1 MRRVLALGLIG
12 VVLATASGCSGP
24 DGLMRDTIAS
34 MNRLSESIE
43 RGEPEARQ
51 KELSQQ
57 VKDRFEKFE
66 RLKLGEEQKK
76 ALFDKYA
83 DEIETASKRLGKAVQ
98 SSNST
103 FDPPSPFR

>member
-12 VVLATASGCSGP
+12 VVLATASGCGGP
-24 DGLMRDTIAS
+24 DTLMRDVVND

-43 RGEPEARQ
+43 KGEPEARQ

-57 VKDRFEKFE
+57 VKDGFEKFE
-66 RLKLGEEQKK
+66 KMKLNEEQKK
-76 ALFDKYA
+76 ALFDKYSDDMTKSA
-83 DEIETASKRLGKAVQ
+83 LRLKKALE
-98 SSNST
+98 SANST

>member
-12 VVLATASGCSGP
+12 VVLATASGCGGP
-24 DGLMRDTIAS
+24 DNLMRDTIAS

-43 RGEPEARQ
+43 KGEPEARQ

-57 VKDRFEKFE
+57 VKDGFEKFE
-66 RLKLGEEQKK
+66 KLKLNEEQKK
-76 ALFDKYA
+76 VLFEKYDGEMEA
-83 DEIETASKRLGKAVQ
+83 AAKRLGKALK

-103 FDPPSPFR
+103 FEIGRAHV